1 VGTHVKRFATLT
13 SGFSQ
18 HVKQKFVYEVP
29 TACPDGRMHRSTACT
44 STVHKNI
51 IYWLD

>member
-1 VGTHVKRFATLT
+1 MRERVGRGGVGTHVKRFATLL

-29 TACPDGRMHRSTACT
+29 TA
-44 STVHKNI
+44 
-51 IYWLD
+51 